1 MPSTIHM
8 SWAIQSNQPLT
19 NQLLNI
25 VHLCT
30 LVLQYMLLTY
40 LDIKTFVHVDKA
52 ENILHAFL

>member
-8 SWAIQSNQPLT
+8 SWAIQSNQALT

-30 LVLQYMLLTY
+30 LVLQHMLLTY
-40 LDIKTFVHVDKA
+40 LHIKTFVHVDKA
-52 ENILHAFL
+52 EDILHTFL